1 MTIPYLLES
10 FFVATILTNK
20 NTVVCDFFF
29 LKPIQ
34 DVV

>member
-20 NTVVCDFFF
+20 NTVVCDLFFF
-29 LKPIQ
+29 
-34 DVV
+34 

>member
-10 FFVATILTNK
+10 FFIATILTNK
-20 NTVVCDFFF
+20 NTELYVIFF
-29 LKPIQ
+29 KPIQ